1 MKIARIYV
9 DTSVVEV
16 WCDPEFQ
23 NWSEG
28 LLSDFKAGIYLL
40 TLSELTD
47 AEIQDAP
54 NEVKNIYTEF
64 RECDD

>member
-1 MKIARIYV
+1 M
-9 DTSVVEV
+9 
-16 WCDPEFQ
+16 
-23 NWSEG
+23 
-28 LLSDFKAGIYLL
+28 L

-64 RECDD
+64 RECDDEIIELTVETIELAEAYLKHKILATNLP